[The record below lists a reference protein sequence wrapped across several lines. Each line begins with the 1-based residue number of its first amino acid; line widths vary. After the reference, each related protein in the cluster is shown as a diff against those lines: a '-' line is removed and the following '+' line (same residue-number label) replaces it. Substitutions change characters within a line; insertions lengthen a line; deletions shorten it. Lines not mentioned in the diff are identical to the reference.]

1 MKLTVTSL
9 EHIHKKGRFGNYHK
23 KDGKNL
29 LQISEVKNLKIIQL
43 VQYKKSKIEPSAIK
57 IEDLD
62 LPLESLK
69 VTTNKE
75 TRILW
80 NAPRTWLII
89 SNKKNI
95 VSTIKDKCDNTN
107 FAVTDI
113 SHSRAVI
120 QIKGLQAKEI
130 LKKGCPININ
140 EIQINNCAG
149 TVFNGITVVVDF
161 VNNDPDTF
169 NLLALRSFGETFYHH
184 ITDAALE
191 FGYAGI

>member
-1 MKLTVTSL
+1 MITSITSL

-23 KDGKNL
+23 KDVKNL

-43 VQYKKSKIEPSAIK
+43 VQYKKSEIQPNTIK
-57 IEDLD
+57 VEDLD
-62 LPLESLK
+62 LPLENPK

-80 NAPRTWLII
+80 SAPRTWLII
-89 SNKKNI
+89 SKKNI
-95 VSTIKDKCDNTN
+95 IKNIKDKCGHEN
-107 FAVTDI
+107 FSITDI

-120 QIKGLQAKEI
+120 QIKGIQAKEV

-140 EIQINNCAG
+140 KIQLNNCVG
-149 TVFNGITVVVDF
+149 TIFNGITVVVDF
-161 VNNDPDTF
+161 VNNNPDTF

-184 ITDAALE
+184 ITDSALE
-191 FGYAGI
+191 FGYVGV